1 MRRQRQLR
9 LNAVDFGFIRQMK
22 NLLFIFCC
30 LLLANVWPVAFGQNA
45 PTSTTADA
53 AQINDLFEKGDAS
66 YYREDFKTALE
77 AYQNAAQFAAKV
89 KRSDW
94 LGVSWRRIGAVQR
107 TSGRNEEAEK
117 SFQTSLAAFEQID
130 ASALTQE
137 VRLEK
142 ARLNVEWSITK
153 LLADQPQN
161 ALTLSFDSYQIG
173 MAKSSEPEFESL
185 SGTAALNIGYI
196 YFGWLDQ
203 PTTALVWL
211 EQAANLLKQG
221 RSSRKTVSGLLSA
234 ARYRHLIFLRFGDYQ
249 SASNELAN
257 SESILRTTKN
267 NEFLLERCMFLRSKA
282 DFYSTSGQVEKTL
295 DTLRQGVEVCHD
307 SPEEYADFYNGIGF
321 NELYYNSNIS
331 VAQSSFATGYKI
343 AHQHQLEWIERT
355 ALIGQA
361 AALGYAG
368 NEDASNQMFER
379 LEKEVTVERE
389 KIRIVVWQSE
399 IAKRNRNFTRLKQL
413 SNKYLQFAQSTN
425 KPDSLAQA
433 HLNLAIAEL
442 GLGNPSLAKANV
454 LKSVALT
461 DELRKVNSAALS
473 ISIVNDMHTAYRLL
487 VSSEL
492 AAKND
497 IAAAEASER
506 FKTKWLND
514 KILNNTG
521 RNSVLLTDTDKAKI
535 SELSQLNIQKPENA
549 VVKNELTDLD
559 KKLDAR
565 FNKSRVLTTFAK
577 AEDANQQTLQTDF
590 NKLPARSA
598 VLSFAFTFDNK
609 LVCFARYK
617 DGRGA
622 VKLQVIILPTDKTE
636 ITNLTEKFR
645 SEIINFSSNFKQTGR
660 SLFARL
666 IAPLPVEV
674 KQSENLIIIPDDV
687 LWPLPFQALVDEN
700 SKYLAETKAVAFA
713 GSLPILLEQLKTP
726 HTPTQA
732 IRLAAFSNTPQAKQ
746 SPNLPQLPAVDKEV
760 DEIGRLYGQNA
771 VIGKGATK
779 TRLVEMVQG
788 GTSRE
793 NFILHI
799 ASHGINNQ
807 SNPFESYLQLNPTQ
821 TDDGRLTLANILGLK
836 LNHNLVI
843 LSACETAVGKTVNGE
858 GAVSLAWA
866 FLTAGSSGV
875 ISSQWITEDKTSADF
890 MINLHKNL
898 RRGNSTITAL
908 HTAQL
913 EQIKSQPPLNHPF
926 YWADYVLIGDFR

>member
-1 MRRQRQLR
+1 
-9 LNAVDFGFIRQMK
+9 MK
-22 NLLFIFCC
+22 KFLFIFCC
-30 LLLANVWPVAFGQNA
+30 LLFANVWPVAFGQNA
-45 PTSTTADA
+45 PTSTAADVA
-53 AQINDLFEKGDAS
+53 RINDLFEKGDAS

-77 AYQNAAQFAAKV
+77 AYQNAVLFAEAV

-107 TSGRNEEAEK
+107 TTNRNEDAEK
-117 SFQTSLAAFEQID
+117 SFQKSLTAFEQID
-130 ASALTQE
+130 TSAITQE
-137 VRLEK
+137 VGLEK
-142 ARLNVEWSITK
+142 ARLYIDWSLVK
-153 LLADQPQN
+153 ALNEQPQD
-161 ALTLSFDSYQIG
+161 ALTLAFDGYQIG
-173 MAKSSEPEFESL
+173 ITKPSETEFKSL
-185 SGTAALNIGYI
+185 SATAAFSIGYT
-196 YFGWLDQ
+196 YFACLNQ
-203 PTTALVWL
+203 PITALAWID
-211 EQAANLLKQG
+211 QSINLSKQNP
-221 RSSRKTVSGLLSA
+221 SNRKTVTELLTA
-234 ARYRHLIFLRFGDYQ
+234 THCRYFILSSLGDYEG
-249 SASNELAN
+249 ASDELEK

-267 NEFLLERCMFLRSKA
+267 NEFLSEKRQFLKSKA
-282 DFYSTSGQVEKTL
+282 ETYTMSMEIEKAFEA
-295 DTLRQGVEVCHD
+295 LRQGVEISQNRPSD
-307 SPEEYADFYNGIGF
+307 LADFYNSIGII
-321 NELYYNSNIS
+321 ELYYNSNYPA
-331 VAQSSFATGYKI
+331 AQSAFAKGFKI
-343 AHQHQLEWIERT
+343 AHQHQLKEIELIART
-355 ALIGQA
+355 GQA
-361 AALGYAG
+361 TAFGYAG
-368 NEDASNQMFER
+368 KDEISNQLFEQLKR
-379 LEKEVTVERE
+379 EAATNQEKS
-389 KIRIVVWQSE
+389 RIISYQSE
-399 IAKRNRNFTRLKQL
+399 IAERGQNFARLKQL
-413 SNKYLQFAQSTN
+413 SNDYLNLAPISN
-425 KPDSLAQA
+425 GASSLAQA
-433 HLNLAIAEL
+433 YGYLAEAEYELGNLA
-442 GLGNPSLAKANV
+442 SAKANA
-454 LKSVALT
+454 LKSIALV
-461 DELRKVNSAALS
+461 DELRKVKSAQTS
-473 ISIVNDMHTAYRLL
+473 VSIVDKMSGAYRLL
-487 VSSEL
+487 ISIEL
-492 AAKND
+492 AAKD
-497 IAAAEASER
+497 DLAAAKASEQ

-514 KILNNTG
+514 KIFNNAG
-521 RNSVLLTDTDKAKI
+521 RNPILFNEAEKAKI
-535 SELSQLNIQKPENA
+535 LELSQLSIQEPEDA
-549 VVKNELTDLD
+549 AVKNELAELD
-559 KKLDAR
+559 KKLAAR
-565 FNKSRVLTTFAK
+565 RSNPTILTTFAK
-577 AEDANQQTLQTDF
+577 AEDNIQSPLQADF
-590 NKLPARSA
+590 NKLPASSA
-598 VLSFAFTFDNK
+598 VLSFTFTFDEK
-609 LVCFARYK
+609 LVCFAHYR
-617 DGRGA
+617 DERGA
-622 VKLQVIILPTDKTE
+622 VKLQAVTLPTDAVE

-645 SEIINFSSNFKQTGR
+645 REVVNLSSDFKQTGR

-687 LWPLPFQALVDEN
+687 LWTLPFQALVDEN

-726 HTPTQA
+726 YTPAQE
-732 IRLAAFSNTPQAKQ
+732 IRLAAFSNDPQAKR